1 MLQLKVD
8 MPQIDEITTTG
19 ARRVLYV
26 EDNPAVAQLF
36 QIELQKAGYV
46 VDLAATGAE
55 GLARLVQQHY
65 DLVALDQDLP
75 FCSGMQ
81 ILQILASHPSSTP
94 VIMIS
99 SPEDTESMIEAIRL
113 GASDYLFKGRQD
125 QYLQIL
131 PAIVERTLEMHR
143 LEREREQTL
152 EELRQHNRNLIL
164 LNRVTHLI
172 TSTLDIGEVIKQ
184 LVETMTELIE
194 VEGTSVWLLDEQQ
207 DGRLVC
213 AAIYSQG
220 QSITPAELSLPPEQG
235 IAGWVVKYGESTTV
249 DDVATDK
256 RFSSTI
262 DHSTGFNTQSILA
275 VPLRTPHKV
284 VGVLELVNKQ
294 RGKFQENDRV
304 LAETLAAS
312 AAIAIENARLMQ
324 TFRQNR
330 DELQARNEE
339 LDAYAHT
346 VAHDLKNPLT
356 MIIGFADLLRDNFDS
371 LPADNI
377 TTFLETIIEHGL
389 KMSSIID
396 TLLRLAGV
404 RGADQVKLEEVN
416 MGDVVAETL
425 KRMKHMMKEHNAEV
439 TVPDSWPIAKGY
451 GPWLEEVWFNYLSNA
466 LKYGGDPPHLE
477 LGANVQKDGMI
488 RFWVKDNGAGMRIE
502 NVEALFSPST
512 TPPSERRR
520 SSHGLGLSI
529 VQRIIRKLNG
539 IVGAES
545 KPGNGSTFYFALPPA
560 SLSMATPPVNSN
572 Q

>member
-8 MPQIDEITTTG
+8 MSPVDKTETT
-19 ARRVLYV
+19 AALRVLYV
-26 EDNPAVAQLF
+26 EDNSATARLF
-36 QIELQKAGYV
+36 QTKLQKAGYV
-46 VDLAATGAE
+46 VDLASDGAE
-55 GLARLVQQHY
+55 GLAHIEQQHY
-65 DLVALDQDLP
+65 DLVAIDQNLL
-75 FCSGMQ
+75 FCNGMQ
-81 ILQILASHPSSTP
+81 ILQILAARPASPP
-94 VIMIS
+94 VIIITTQ
-99 SPEDTESMIEAIRL
+99 EDTETAIEAIRL
-113 GASDYLFKGRQD
+113 GASDYLFKGHQE

-131 PAIVERTLEMHR
+131 PAIVERTLETHR
-143 LEREREQTL
+143 LEREQEQTL

-164 LNRVTHLI
+164 LNRVTHLL
-172 TSTLDIGEVIKQ
+172 TSTLDIGDVIKQ
-184 LVETMTELIE
+184 LVQTMTELIE
-194 VEGTSVWLLDEQQ
+194 VEGTSVWLLDEQD

-220 QSITPAELSLPPEQG
+220 QSITPAGLSLSPEQG

-249 DDVATDK
+249 DNVVTDT
-256 RFSSTI
+256 RFSATI

-312 AAIAIENARLMQ
+312 AAIAVENARLMQ

-371 LPADNI
+371 LPPDNI

-466 LKYGGDPPHLE
+466 LKYGGEPPHLE
-477 LGANVQKDGMI
+477 LGATVQEDGMI

-502 NVEALFSPST
+502 SVEALFAPSPA
-512 TPPSERRR
+512 PPGERRR

-529 VQRIIRKLNG
+529 VQRIVRKLNG
-539 IVGAES
+539 TVGAES

-560 SLSMATPPVNSN
+560 ALSATSLPTSSS

>member
-1 MLQLKVD
+1 MLQLMVD
-8 MPQIDEITTTG
+8 MPHVDKTMTTG
-19 ARRVLYV
+19 AVRVLYV
-26 EDNPAVAQLF
+26 EDNPAVARLF
-36 QIELQKAGYV
+36 QTKLQKAGYV
-46 VDLAATGAE
+46 VDLASDGAE
-55 GLARLVQQHY
+55 GLMRVDQHHY
-65 DLVALDQDLP
+65 DLVALDQNLP

-81 ILQILASHPSSTP
+81 ILHSLAARPSSTP

-99 SPEDTESMIEAIRL
+99 AQEDTEMAIEAIRL
-113 GASDYLFKGRQD
+113 GASDYLFKGHPE

-131 PAIVERTLEMHR
+131 PTIVERTLEMHR
-143 LEREREQTL
+143 LEHEREQTL

-164 LNRVTHLI
+164 LNRVSHLL
-172 TSTLDIGEVIKQ
+172 TSTLDIAEVIKQ
-184 LVETMTELIE
+184 LVQTMTELIE

-207 DGRLVC
+207 DGRLIC

-235 IAGWVVKYGESTTV
+235 IAGWVVKYGKSTTV
-249 DDVATDK
+249 DNVATDT
-256 RFSSTI
+256 RFSATI

-275 VPLRTPHKV
+275 VPLRTSHKV

-330 DELQARNEE
+330 DELQACNEE

-371 LPADNI
+371 LPPDNI

-404 RGADQVKLEEVN
+404 HGADQVKLEEVN

-425 KRMKHMMKEHNAEV
+425 KRLKHMMKEHNAEV
-439 TVPDSWPIAKGY
+439 IVPDSWPIAKGY

-477 LGANVQKDGMI
+477 LGSNVQKDGMI
-488 RFWVKDNGAGMRIE
+488 RFWVKDNGAGMHIE
-502 NVEALFSPST
+502 SVEALFAPSP
-512 TPPSERRR
+512 TPPGERRR

-529 VQRIIRKLNG
+529 VQRIVRKLNG

-545 KPGNGSTFYFALPPA
+545 KPGKGSTFYFVLPPA
-560 SLSMATPPVNSN
+560 SLSAATPAAISS